1 MTTWYDVTDLMNWS
15 LPHLTGIQRTTVGIL
30 NGLVARGSRPRL
42 TAFNKATNGFEA
54 VGPGD
59 LPPMIRRHLPWLTR
73 QPVASVASGPSDTDA
88 QPLPFEPFD
97 ETVATPRRRR
107 RWITRERIFGSSPEA
122 QELRVAFRSH
132 KSSARHLRR
141 TIGRWVRVRS
151 QEALGRQRPQ
161 PAAPASPAFLPPVG
175 SMTRPNPQPTMAT
188 KSPFVAGDLLLS
200 LGASWIHTAH
210 APAVARERGRGVR
223 VVRLIYDLIPTLKP
237 QWVDDVDRGI
247 MISGPITQWARRLIT
262 ESDLVLTIS
271 EFSKQEIARYCAES
285 GLVSAPVSVIRLG
298 DVLEQQGDEQPP
310 LPQFVPRQ
318 PFFLCVSS
326 LDVRKNHRLLYEAW
340 GVLAARDPES
350 CPDLVCVGSGNTY
363 IQDLVREIRNDRD
376 VNRRIHL
383 LSGVE
388 DCELDWYYRNCE
400 ATIYPSKYEGWGL
413 PVAESLCHGRLCLAS
428 NATSIPEISPDLPE
442 FFDPLDVHGLV
453 ALVQRTRDDP
463 EWVRDREAEIRR
475 RFTPTPWTH
484 TAGQILAAT
493 GATAPA
499 VGAA

>member
-1 MTTWYDVTDLMNWS
+1 VTTWYDVTDLMNWS

-30 NGLVARGSRPRL
+30 NGLVARGARPRL
-42 TAFNKATNGFEA
+42 TAFDKAANAFVA
-54 VGPGD
+54 VNVSE
-59 LPPMIRRHLPWLTR
+59 LPPTIRRHFPWLAR
-73 QPVASVASGPSDTDA
+73 HPAVPVGPEPAAPEPPPGALDPAVAP
-88 QPLPFEPFD
+88 
-97 ETVATPRRRR
+97 PRAHR
-107 RWITRERIFGSSPEA
+107 RWITRERFFGASPEA
-122 QELRVAFRSH
+122 QDLRVAFRAH
-132 KSSARHLRR
+132 KTSARQLRR
-141 TIGRWVRVRS
+141 TLGRWAWVRS
-151 QEALGRQRPQ
+151 REALGRRRRQPGPPVLLAPAQSTTRPT
-161 PAAPASPAFLPPVG
+161 PPIAAAPPGPFAS
-175 SMTRPNPQPTMAT
+175 
-188 KSPFVAGDLLLS
+188 GDVLFS

-210 APAVARERGRGVR
+210 APAVARARARGVR

-262 ESDLVLTIS
+262 ESDVVLTIS

-285 GLVSAPVSVIRLG
+285 GLDSAPVAVIRLG
-298 DVLEQQGDEQPP
+298 DMLEAQREPHPP
-310 LPQFVPRQ
+310 LPQFVPRR

-340 GVLAARDPES
+340 GVLAARGAES
-350 CPDLVCVGSGNTY
+350 CPDLVCVGSGSTY

-383 LSGVE
+383 LKGVE
-388 DCELDWYYRNCE
+388 DLELDWYYRNCT

-442 FFDPLDVHGLV
+442 FFDPHDVHGLV
-453 ALVQRTRDDP
+453 ALVRRSLDDP
-463 EWVRDREAEIRR
+463 DWVRHREAEIRR
-475 RFTPTPWTH
+475 GFVPTPWTV
-484 TAGQILAAT
+484 TAGQVLAAVASPSSAQT
-493 GATAPA
+493 